1 MKIQEIK
8 KKNNLLNYLEG
19 LIIAILLFGSN
30 HIDLITGKKTITI
43 RQLWKKP
50 LSTGD
55 RLHCYWNLIS
65 KEREKLFEA
74 EVIDVD
80 VLKFKNL
87 KENDDL
93 IHEEGFNNVQE
104 LESEFKKLY
113 PDINDDSL
121 FQVIRFRKLPINEW
135 EGKKID
141 EKALISKRADILFDM
156 GKFNDSVQC
165 YSAALRFEPTDVYL
179 LNRKGD
185 NLSRLGLFNEALE
198 CYDEA
203 LKLDPENE
211 FIWNNK
217 AIALL
222 NFNKPEE
229 ALKASDEALNFN
241 SENILVLYWRGFILE
256 MLGRYD
262 EALKCYDKIIG
273 IDSSNPDV
281 WNARGNILTEMN
293 RTEEALESYDRGLE
307 LCLDESPDASTWNR
321 KGNALMELAR
331 FEEAVKCYNEAIKLE
346 PENDIFLSNKAVA
359 YIELNRFKEAMDCL
373 RKALMINPENEDA
386 QILRDECLD
395 NL

>member
-1 MKIQEIK
+1 
-8 KKNNLLNYLEG
+8 LEG
-19 LIIAILLFGSN
+19 SIIAILLFGSN
-30 HIDLITGKKTITI
+30 HIDLITGKKTTTI

-80 VLKFKNL
+80 VLKFRNL

-93 IHEEGFNNVQE
+93 AHEEGFCNAQE
-104 LESEFKKLY
+104 LESEFHKLY
-113 PDINDDSL
+113 PDIKDDSL
-121 FQVIRFRKLPINEW
+121 FQVIRFRKLPINKW

-141 EKALISKRADILFDM
+141 EKEQISKRADNLFDI
-156 GKFNDSVQC
+156 GKFNASVQC
-165 YSAALRFEPTDVYL
+165 YSAALRFEPNDVYL

-185 NLSRLGLFNEALE
+185 NLSRLGLFDEALE
-198 CYDEA
+198 CYDKA
-203 LKLDPENE
+203 LKLDSQNE

-222 NFNKPEE
+222 NSNKPKE
-229 ALKASDEALNFN
+229 ALKTNNEALKLN

-262 EALKCYDKIIG
+262 EALEYYDKIIV
-273 IDSSNPDV
+273 IDPNNPDV
-281 WNARGNILTEMN
+281 WNARGNILTEMD
-293 RTEEALESYDRGLE
+293 RAEEALESYDRGLE
-307 LCLDESPDASTWNR
+307 VCLDDAPDASTWNR
-321 KGNALMELAR
+321 KGNALMELGR
-331 FEEAVKCYNEAIKLE
+331 FEEAVKCYNESLKLK
-346 PENDIFLSNKAVA
+346 PKNDIFLSNKAVA
-359 YIELNRFKEAMDCL
+359 YIELTRFKEAMDCL